1 MLEKRD
7 VKYNIYVIAAI
18 SLAAIALRFAFFD
31 YASPD
36 YNNFLLPWMSELR
49 EGGFLAL
56 KTTSSNYNLPYLYLL
71 ALLSYIPAP
80 DLILIK
86 LLSIA
91 FDFAIA
97 FTMMGLVSDGEKGSY
112 KPLIVFAATLL
123 FPTFWLNSAVWAQ
136 CDSIYASFCLLSYA
150 NALKGKPA
158 RSVLY
163 AGIALAFKLQAAFFL
178 PVFGVLW
185 IFKKVKI
192 WHAVLFPLPY
202 LITSLPAILL
212 GWPVSRILGIYS
224 DQVGLYSDYL
234 TLNAPSVFAL
244 LQKPPKHPFFEFG
257 LAVTGLFVLFI
268 LILAFVKR
276 HVADDKLIS
285 AFALATCMGVVWLL
299 PTMHERYYYLAE
311 VFVILFVALNTKR
324 WYIAALVLFGSLAGY
339 HAYLVL
345 GTLSDKL
352 WLAALIMLAALV
364 GTVWS
369 IVKYKKKQ
377 LTHPVL

>member
-1 MLEKRD
+1 MLEKRY
-7 VKYNIYVIAAI
+7 VKNNVYIIAAI
-18 SLAAIALRFAFFD
+18 SFAALALRFVCFD

-36 YNNFLLPWMSELR
+36 FNSFLLPWMNEFR

-80 DLILIK
+80 DLYLIK
-86 LLSIA
+86 LLSIV
-91 FDFAIA
+91 FDFVIA
-97 FTMMGLVSDGEKGSY
+97 FTMMELVSNGENSGY
-112 KPLIVFAATLL
+112 KPLVVFAATLF

-136 CDSIYASFCLLSYA
+136 CDSIYAAFCLLSYS
-150 NALKGKPA
+150 NAIKDKPA

-192 WHAVLFPLPY
+192 WHAVLYPLPY
-202 LITSLPAILL
+202 LITSIPAILL
-212 GWPVSRILGIYS
+212 SWPVSRILGIYT

-244 LQKPPKHPFFEFG
+244 FKNPPKHPYFEFG
-257 LAVTGLFVLFI
+257 LAATGVFVLFVLV
-268 LILAFVKR
+268 LALLKR
-276 HVADDKLIS
+276 HVADEKLFS
-285 AFALATCMGVVWLL
+285 AFALAICLGVVWLL

-311 VFVILFVALNTKR
+311 LFVILFAVLNTKR
-324 WYIAALVLFGSLAGY
+324 WYIAALVLFGSMAGY

-352 WLAALIMLAALV
+352 WLAALIMLAALI

-369 IVKYKKKQ
+369 ILRYKKVELKG
-377 LTHPVL
+377 